1 MLLNTGIPSIGQ
13 PAAVGLRGSH
23 WGEEYRRRPTSVTSF
38 ASVVFG
44 GMTLGPFGPYG
55 RCNPFGPV
63 TDPAGMMNSVSEKY
77 GPQLPAPRMALISR
91 QVSACPKLMSGVPTG
106 LCACEPTYRT
116 CKFMPLV

>member
-63 TDPAGMMNSVSEKY
+63 TDPAGIMNSLSEKY
-77 GPQLPAPRMALISR
+77 GPQVNGPRIDRKSTRLNSSHQIISYA
-91 QVSACPKLMSGVPTG
+91 VFCLK
-106 LCACEPTYRT
+106 
-116 CKFMPLV
+116 